1 MKKVYI
7 NDKILEVLGGLN
19 VKRFK
24 PTYKIDKVSNIPF
37 VLLER
42 DNLKGIMFDVD
53 NTLTMMG
60 KGITEENEKWI
71 KEAKKLGYSICLVS
85 NTINVKKVRKIMN
98 DLEVNGL
105 YFARKPGTRGLK
117 MALNLMD
124 LKKEEVILVGDQ
136 LFTDIWGAN
145 RFGIKSIL
153 VKPISNKEGPFTL
166 IKRPLER
173 LVLKLAEKENAN
185 G

>member
-1 MKKVYI
+1 MR
-7 NDKILEVLGGLN
+7 
-19 VKRFK
+19 RFK
-24 PTYKIDKVSNIPF
+24 PTYKIDKVSDIPF

-42 DNLKGIMFDVD
+42 DNIKGIMFDVD
-53 NTLTMMG
+53 NTLTTIG
-60 KGITEENEKWI
+60 KGITHENEEWL
-71 KEAKKLGYSICLVS
+71 KEAKKLGYNICLVS

-98 DLEVNGL
+98 DLGVHGL
-105 YFARKPGTRGLK
+105 YFARKPSTRGLK
-117 MALNLMD
+117 MALNIMD

-153 VKPISNKEGPFTL
+153 VNPLSKKEGPLTI
-166 IKRPLER
+166 IKRPIER
-173 LVLKLAEKENAN
+173 IVLKLAEKERIN

>member
-1 MKKVYI
+1 LKKVYI

-19 VKRFK
+19 LKRFK

-42 DNLKGIMFDVD
+42 DNIKGIMFDVD
-53 NTLTMMG
+53 NTLTTMG
-60 KGITEENEKWI
+60 RGIAKENEDWLQ
-71 KEAKKLGYSICLVS
+71 EAKKLGYNICLVS
-85 NTINVKKVRKIMN
+85 NTINIKKVRRIMN
-98 DLEVNGL
+98 DLKVHGL
-105 YFARKPGTRGLK
+105 CFARKPSTKGLK

-136 LFTDIWGAN
+136 LFTDVWSAN

-153 VKPISNKEGPFTL
+153 VNPLSKKEGPFTL
-166 IKRPLER
+166 IKRPFER
-173 LVLKLAEKENAN
+173 LVLKLAEKESSN